1 MQLYLFIF
9 IVIAP
14 TGKGM
19 IELGTVQM
27 GSRERILPWATCNQD
42 DREID
47 VLKPFENLAR
57 TTGMLSTF

>member
-1 MQLYLFIF
+1 
-9 IVIAP
+9 
-14 TGKGM
+14 M